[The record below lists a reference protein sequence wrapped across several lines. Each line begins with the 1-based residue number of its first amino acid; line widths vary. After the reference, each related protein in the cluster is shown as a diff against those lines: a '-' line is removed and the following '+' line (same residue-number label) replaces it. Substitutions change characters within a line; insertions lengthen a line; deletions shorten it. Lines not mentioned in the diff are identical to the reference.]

1 MGDKIM
7 QITSTGTDYIKINED
22 NLYDESL
29 INISRVHL
37 IQLDFEYP
45 TEIKI
50 KQVLKLYPKTKRYI
64 INDNIRIYNYI
75 LRSTNKKY
83 YIENLINVDIIS
95 FFRKNN
101 KVLLNFNNLNDFEKI
116 FFFKEKIFKDLLKN
130 VEVIKINRI
139 DFDKKFEV
147 LNLWRGNVIII

>member
-1 MGDKIM
+1 M
-7 QITSTGTDYIKINED
+7 QITSAGSDYIRINED
-22 NLYDESL
+22 SLYDESL
-29 INISRVHL
+29 INIGRVHL

-45 TEIKI
+45 TESKI

-75 LRSTNKKY
+75 LRSTSKKY
-83 YIENLINVDIIS
+83 YIENLPGSNLIS

-101 KVLLNFNNLNDFEKI
+101 KVLLNFNNLSDIESMFLLSDNFE
-116 FFFKEKIFKDLLKN
+116 DLLKN
-130 VEVIKINRI
+130 VEVIKINKEVYKSK
-139 DFDKKFEV
+139 FDI

>member
-1 MGDKIM
+1 M
-7 QITSTGTDYIKINED
+7 QITSVGTDYININED
-22 NLYDESL
+22 RLFDEKL

-45 TEIKI
+45 TESKI

-83 YIENLINVDIIS
+83 YIENLPGVSLIS

-101 KVLLNFNNLNDFEKI
+101 KILLNFKNLNNSERTFLLSDNFE
-116 FFFKEKIFKDLLKN
+116 DLLKN
-130 VEVIKINRI
+130 VEVIKIDQDIYRN
-139 DFDKKFEV
+139 KFEV
-147 LNLWRGNVIII
+147 LDSWRGNVILI

>member
-1 MGDKIM
+1 M
-7 QITSTGTDYIKINED
+7 QITSIGSDYIKINED
-22 NLYDESL
+22 SLYDERL

-45 TEIKI
+45 TESKI

-83 YIENLINVDIIS
+83 YIENLPSASLIS

-101 KVLLNFNNLNDFEKI
+101 KILLNFNNLTDSEKAFLLSDNFE
-116 FFFKEKIFKDLLKN
+116 DLLKN
-130 VEVIKINRI
+130 VEVIKINQEIYRN
-139 DFDKKFEV
+139 KFEV
-147 LNLWRGNVIII
+147 LNLWRGNVILI

>member
-1 MGDKIM
+1 M
-7 QITSTGTDYIKINED
+7 QITSAGSDYIRINED
-22 NLYDESL
+22 SLYDESL
-29 INISRVHL
+29 INIGRVHL

-45 TEIKI
+45 TESKI

-75 LRSTNKKY
+75 LRSTSKKY
-83 YIENLINVDIIS
+83 YIENLPGSNLIS

-101 KVLLNFNNLNDFEKI
+101 KVLLNFNNLSDIESMFLLSDNFE
-116 FFFKEKIFKDLLKN
+116 DLLKN
-130 VEVIKINRI
+130 VEVIKINREVYKSK
-139 DFDKKFEV
+139 FDI